1 MSASSENAGT
11 VIEARVDRTTDSD
24 LALRDALEAVRT
36 GVLAMPSAGRLPTY
50 IPELSR
56 VPINRFGM
64 HVVTCDGF
72 DFGVG
77 DDREEFSVQSISK
90 VFSLAMAFAIEGER
104 VWDRIGVEPT
114 GASFNSVAML
124 EQLGGIPRNPFVNAG
139 ALVIA
144 DMLLTHLHEPEE
156 HLLRFVRTLCG
167 NDAIGVDAA
176 VASSEAA
183 SGFMNAALANVLKHH
198 GNLRN
203 SIERVLRLYYFQ
215 CALRMSC
222 ADLARAFV
230 HFADHRVPFQYG
242 GTELTRSQVKRI
254 NALMMTCGF
263 YDESGDFCYR
273 VGLPGKSG
281 VGGGIAALNPGEFAV
296 TVWSPGLNEKGNSMR
311 GMRALELLTT
321 LTKRSVF

>member
-1 MSASSENAGT
+1 MSLDASS
-11 VIEARVDRTTDSD
+11 ARPLAVVRPGHPSAAD
-24 LALRDALEAVRT
+24 LALANALDAVHAEVI
-36 GVLAMPSAGRLPTY
+36 AMPSAGRLPTY

-56 VPINRFGM
+56 VPLDRFGM
-64 HVVTCDGF
+64 HVVTCEGF
-72 DFGVG
+72 SHGVG
-77 DDREEFSVQSISK
+77 HDAEAFSVQSISK

-104 VWDRIGVEPT
+104 IWERIGVEPT
-114 GASFNSVAML
+114 GASFNSVALL
-124 EQLGGIPRNPFVNAG
+124 EQLDGMPRNPFVNAG

-144 DMLLTHLHEPEE
+144 DILLTHLHEPEE
-156 HLLRFVRTLCG
+156 SLLRFVRTVSG
-167 NDAIGVDAA
+167 NAALVSDASMAA
-176 VASSEAA
+176 SEAGA
-183 SGFMNAALANVLKHH
+183 GFMNAALANVLKHH

-222 ADLARAFV
+222 ADLAAAFT
-230 HFADHRVPFQYG
+230 HFADHRVPFQFG

-281 VGGGIAALNPGEFAV
+281 VGGGIAALNPGGFAV
-296 TVWSPGLNEKGNSMR
+296 AVWSPGLNAKGNSLR